1 VTGRP
6 RVDDL
11 GASGGMGDEGG
22 SGRRLDEFDAV
33 GRVGRRGRADSGRL
47 APGWTMDLHR
57 PVSAVTFRGGSR
69 PAGAGQQT
77 VRRHNLAL
85 VLREVAEGE
94 PVSRAGVAARTGL
107 TRGTVSSLVE
117 QLIEDGLL
125 TELAASRGGTGRPA
139 NPLQLNRSGPAGL
152 GVEVGVD
159 ELSACVVDLSGSV
172 RATRTIA
179 SDHRERAPDVGLAAA
194 ARLAAAVTS
203 EAGLPICAAGV
214 AVPGVLGPDGR
225 LQHAPNLPEW
235 ADVDVGGLL
244 SPRLGGVPVRTGN
257 EADLAA
263 LAELWFGRTGPTPEP
278 DFLYVSG
285 GIGVGA
291 GIVLGGELFHGAAG
305 RAGELGH
312 VVVEPDG
319 PGCRCGGRGCLEQ
332 ITGQEALLR
341 AAGVGSVE
349 HLLARPGPAVDQAR
363 RALGVALTG
372 AVHLLDVRTVV
383 LGGLYARLGEPLR
396 AAVQAELES
405 RVGPVR
411 VRLPHPDTGGAL
423 RAAAAGVVR
432 ERLRLV

>member
-1 VTGRP
+1 VTGRTQ
-6 RVDDL
+6 VDDL
-11 GASGGMGDEGG
+11 DPPGDAG
-22 SGRRLDEFDAV
+22 
-33 GRVGRRGRADSGRL
+33 RGRPVDREGAERH
-47 APGWTMDLHR
+47 APGWTIDFHR
-57 PVSAVTFRGGSR
+57 PVSTVSFRGGPR
-69 PAGAGQQT
+69 PAGAGQHT

-125 TELAASRGGTGRPA
+125 TEMAATRGGTGRPA
-139 NPLQLNRSGPAGL
+139 NPLQLNRSGPGGL
-152 GVEVGVD
+152 GLEIGVD
-159 ELSACVVDLSGSV
+159 ELSACVVDLTGSV

-179 SDHRERAPDVGLAAA
+179 SAHREQAPDVGLAAA
-194 ARLAAAVTS
+194 ARLAGVVTS
-203 EAGLPICAAGV
+203 DAGLPICGAGV
-214 AVPGVLGPDGR
+214 AVPGVLGPDGG
-225 LQHAPNLPEW
+225 LEHAPNLPEW
-235 ADVDVGGLL
+235 TDVDVGGLL

-263 LAELWFGRTGPTPEP
+263 LAELWFGRTDPAPEP

-291 GIVLGGELFHGAAG
+291 GIVLGGEPFHGAAG

-319 PGCRCGGRGCLEQ
+319 RRCRCGGRGCLEQ
-332 ITGQEALLR
+332 SAGQEALLR
-341 AAGVGSVE
+341 AAGVSSVE
-349 HLLARPGPAVDQAR
+349 QLLARPGPALGQAR
-363 RALGVALTG
+363 RALGIALTG
-372 AVHLLDVRTVV
+372 AVNLLDVRTVV

-396 AAVQAELES
+396 AAVEAELVA

-411 VRLPHPDTGGAL
+411 VRLPHPATGGAL

-432 ERLRLV
+432 ERLRLS